1 MSTNRSSGPVY
12 RITGAA
18 PSLTADVNQRT
29 KRYLISMG
37 IRTVCFVLAVLV
49 FTGWLRWLFMV
60 LAIVLPYIS
69 VVFANAGRETTVATP
84 VISPHAA
91 DADQPPEL
99 EPPRP

>member
-1 MSTNRSSGPVY
+1 MY

-18 PSLTADVNQRT
+18 PSLTADVNQRI
-29 KRYLISMG
+29 KRYLWSMG

-49 FTGWLRWLFMV
+49 FTGWMRWLFMV

-84 VISPHAA
+84 MIPPHPTG
-91 DADQPPEL
+91 DAERPEL
-99 EPPRP
+99 DPPRS